1 MTLLS
6 PLSLFWL
13 ASVPALVWLWR
24 FASSRHQTRIPSLI
38 PFEHLLR
45 RPPTRRTRVLVNVLF
60 WLQLIALVLLAFALA
75 EPVWQGRRSSTIL
88 AVLDTS
94 ASMGA
99 SGGGAS
105 PFQRAT
111 RDLLSRIDRQFPP
124 ARFLVVTTS
133 PVRLLTPE
141 PTSDAAE
148 LHRLI
153 EAVTVADLGGNLSV
167 ARRIGQAMLDG
178 DADRTVVLTD
188 EPAPKDLE
196 PTVTFRSF
204 GSAGPNVAI
213 VGVDAYEPLCRAPV
227 GGTGPSATQLTV
239 MAQNFSAHA
248 QRVNVVLRA
257 NGRVAARA
265 ALRLQAASRTP
276 VSLGLPDG
284 TTGPVEVELRAPKD
298 VLASDNRV
306 WLTLQGTDTRSVA
319 VASDRP
325 AFVDTVGRWLD
336 ACPRIAWKPATA
348 GAPDASA
355 ADILIT
361 DHPALAQSWSFNSA
375 QDHGEQG
382 HPSAG
387 RVEPW
392 PSSVIAFAPPQP
404 AARLLLTHWLANPA
418 HPIGDYLE
426 PLLAVPAALAP
437 VPSAVPG
444 SEVALW
450 AIVQGQKVP
459 LVSAAAHGGRRAV
472 TIALDPVQ
480 TPNASPVIL
489 AFLNS
494 LRWLTASRGLIT
506 TGESLT
512 VGPFAP
518 GHVRVERPRGGDDL
532 VAPSGGLVRY
542 DATDQAGRYRFSQG
556 RLHVE
561 RAVNF
566 LDPVESDTLH
576 RVSTWGTDAARPA
589 PAHEPGRSPHSLV
602 HWLLGLLVIV
612 LFLEWVMYS
621 RKGRQA

>member
-1 MTLLS
+1 MHLLS
-6 PLSLFWL
+6 PLSLLWL

-45 RPPTRRTRVLVNVLF
+45 RPPSRRTRVLVNVLF
-60 WLQLIALVLLAFALA
+60 WLQLIALVLLALALA
-75 EPVWQGRRSSTIL
+75 EPVLLSRRSSTVL

-99 SGGGAS
+99 SGGTS
-105 PFQRAT
+105 PFQHAA

-124 ARFLVVTTS
+124 ARFLVVTTA

-153 EAVTVADLGGNLSV
+153 EALEPADLGGNLSV
-167 ARRIGQAMLDG
+167 ARRIGQAMLG
-178 DADRTVVLTD
+178 GEADRTVVLTD

-204 GSAGPNVAI
+204 GSSRPNVAI
-213 VGVDAYEPLCRAPV
+213 VGLDAYEPLCRAPV
-227 GGTGPSATQLTV
+227 GGAGPSATQLTV
-239 MAQNFSAHA
+239 MVQNFSSHA
-248 QRVNVVLRA
+248 QRVSVALRA

-265 ALRLQAASRTP
+265 TPRLESASRTP
-276 VSLGLPDG
+276 ISLGLPDG
-284 TTGPVEVELRAPKD
+284 TTGPVEVELSAPKD
-298 VLASDNRV
+298 VLAADNRV
-306 WLTLQGTDTRSVA
+306 WLTLQGTDTLSVA

-336 ACPRIAWKPATA
+336 ACPRIAWKPVTA
-348 GAPDASA
+348 GAPEANT

-361 DHPALAQSWSFNSA
+361 DQAALAQSWS
-375 QDHGEQG
+375 
-382 HPSAG
+382 
-387 RVEPW
+387 
-392 PSSVIAFAPPQP
+392 SSVIAFAPPQP
-404 AARLLLTHWLANPA
+404 SARLLLAHWLASPA

-426 PLLAVPAALAP
+426 PLVAVPAALAP
-437 VPSAVPG
+437 IPSAVPG

-450 AIVQGQKVP
+450 AVVQGQKVP

-512 VGPFAP
+512 VGPFEP
-518 GHVRVERPRGGDDL
+518 GEVRVERPRGGGEL
-532 VAPSGGLVRY
+532 VAHSGGLVRY

-576 RVSTWGTDAARPA
+576 RASTWGTDAARPA
-589 PAHEPGRSPHSLV
+589 PASEPGRSPHSLV
-602 HWLLGLLVIV
+602 RWLLGLLVI
-612 LFLEWVMYS
+612 LLLLEWLVYS